1 MALARQYCLGAAAD
15 ACWPMGSDLN
25 IDKTIHPAKH
35 RYHHGALR
43 EALIKAAEDLIE
55 ERGLAGFSLRE
66 AARRAG
72 VSSAAPAHHFGDARG
87 LLTAVAAAAFER
99 FGLALERAGSS
110 ADLRERLKAQ
120 AIAYLRFALAE
131 RARFLLMWR
140 VDLIDRASPEYSAA
154 IRRATGVLTQARR
167 EPVPLVGEEDPFR
180 DVETRV
186 ARLKD
191 SALDPAVAVWAL
203 VHGFATL
210 ALNGVFG
217 AVDDPDGGPEARLRA
232 IIDRIEL

>member
-1 MALARQYCLGAAAD
+1 MDSAL
-15 ACWPMGSDLN
+15 N
-25 IDKTIHPAKH
+25 TDKAIHPTKD

-99 FGLALERAGSS
+99 FGLALERAGHDP
-110 ADLRERLKAQ
+110 DLRERLKAQ
-120 AIAYLRFALAE
+120 AIAYLRFALEE

-140 VDLIDRASPEYSAA
+140 VDLIDRGAPEYSAA

-167 EPVPLVGEEDPFR
+167 EPVPLVGEDDPFR

-191 SALDPAVAVWAL
+191 PALDPAVAIWAL

-217 AVDDPDGGPEARLRA
+217 AVDDPDGGPETRLRA